1 MADMR
6 KPWLTPLARICMVL
20 VVVCLIG
27 GGAALFYVLKA
38 PAEVAGTV
46 APLFGGRSMEVKQ
59 NKFVTQPLSW
69 VALALLVVG
78 MIAGGAREWAIRTR
92 RILDTRLER
101 MGIFPPPS
109 PGLVRRL
116 FRRG

>member
-6 KPWLTPLARICMVL
+6 KPWLTPLARICLVL

-92 RILDTRLER
+92 RILNTRLER